1 VNYTVTPPGYPSEA
15 TVINRMAL
23 PFLQPGPLH
32 IEGGGIY
39 GQSIPLYDPLYN
51 QTLGDYTRH

>member
-1 VNYTVTPPGYPSEA
+1 
-15 TVINRMAL
+15 MAL

-32 IEGGGIY
+32 IEGVGIY

-51 QTLGDYTRH
+51 QTLGDYTGTTMFRAGR